1 MTLCSFWTYLE
12 IIVRKRK
19 DDAIKPNHFL
29 EGIIS
34 GSMNSHKKT
43 KAEAMV
49 FFFFFPQK
57 FSFEGGKPGDLQYL
71 NMCTVATH
79 EGNWMPG
86 FRFWI

>member
-1 MTLCSFWTYLE
+1 
-12 IIVRKRK
+12 
-19 DDAIKPNHFL
+19 
-29 EGIIS
+29 
-34 GSMNSHKKT
+34 MNSHKKT